1 MTIDEVLKNTD
12 VSNES
17 VSKLKRERDEYRKKY
32 LQYMLEEQA
41 FLHAVNQLALCG
53 MISNEALK
61 AILDM
66 KISETEIICNTLIK

>member
-17 VSKLKRERDEYRKKY
+17 VSQLKRERDEYRKKY
-32 LQYMLEEQA
+32 LQYMLGGGGGGGG
-41 FLHAVNQLALCG
+41 VNQLALCG

>member
-17 VSKLKRERDEYRKKY
+17 VSHLKRERDEYRKMY
-32 LQYMLEEQA
+32 MQYMLEEQA

-53 MISNEALK
+53 MISKEALG

-66 KISETEIICNTLIK
+66 KISETVIISKTLIK

>member
-17 VSKLKRERDEYRKKY
+17 VSQLKRERDEYRKMY
-32 LQYMLEEQA
+32 MQYMLEEQA

-53 MISNEALK
+53 MISKEALG

-66 KISETEIICNTLIK
+66 KISETVIISKTLIK

>member
-17 VSKLKRERDEYRKKY
+17 VSQLKRERDEYRKKY

-41 FLHAVNQLALCG
+41 SAKSDTRYENQ
-53 MISNEALK
+53 
-61 AILDM
+61 
-66 KISETEIICNTLIK
+66 